1 MDFGFRG
8 AKKCPKP
15 YVLLGVVYYL
25 CEVGRT
31 DGFRTCQLLAFI
43 IDTQQRGLGRE
54 RHMAFLVSLHE
65 EERAFEG
72 KYF

>member
-15 YVLLGVVYYL
+15 CVLLAVVYYL
-25 CEVGRT
+25 WEVGRT
-31 DGFRTCQLLAFI
+31 GGFSTCELLAFI
-43 IDTQQRGLGRE
+43 IDTQQHGLGRE

-65 EERAFEG
+65 EKRAFEG